1 MNEEEI
7 DLREILAILGK
18 RWWLILIIT
27 VAAVVISGV
36 LSFYVIKPTYQAST
50 SLIVSKSQTAQYNN
64 GQIQFQDVQTNRL
77 LASTYAEIA
86 TSRSVLQE
94 AINKLNLNMTTDQL
108 KKNIDV
114 AEEGDTE
121 VINISVKDNNPK
133 TAADIANAVAN
144 SFVDNI
150 VKIMKVDNVSVID
163 EAIPPTTKISP
174 KPTLNMSI
182 AAILGIMVSIFI
194 IFLLEYFDKTY
205 KSVDDVKKYLD
216 LPVLGVIPELKD

>member
-1 MNEEEI
+1 MEEQEI
-7 DLREILAILGK
+7 DLREILSIIRK
-18 RWWLILIIT
+18 KWWIVFVIT
-27 VAAVVISGV
+27 IFAVIVSGI
-36 LSFYVIKPTYQAST
+36 LSFYVIKPTFQAST
-50 SLIVSKSQTAQYNN
+50 SLIVSKSQTAQYSN

-94 AINKLNLNMTTDQL
+94 AIDDLKLNLTTDQL
-108 KKNIDV
+108 KSKINV
-114 AEEGDTE
+114 AEKGDTE

-133 TAADIANAVAN
+133 MAADIANAVAN

-163 EAIPPTTKISP
+163 KAIPPMNKVSP
-174 KPTLNMSI
+174 KPLLNI
-182 AAILGIMVSIFI
+182 AIAVILGIMVSIFV
-194 IFLLEYFDKTY
+194 IFLLEYFDRTY
-205 KSVDDVKKYLD
+205 KNIDDVKKYLD